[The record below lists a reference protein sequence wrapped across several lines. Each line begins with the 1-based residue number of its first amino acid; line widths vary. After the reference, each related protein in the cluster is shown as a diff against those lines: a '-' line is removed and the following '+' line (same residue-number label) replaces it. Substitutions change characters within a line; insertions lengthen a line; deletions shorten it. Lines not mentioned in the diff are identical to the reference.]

1 MQKQELLKGDA
12 FLFAQRLDS
21 KPVYT
26 IKDAISVAG
35 SVKTAYRRLN
45 ALKSLGLARYK
56 RGSFI
61 LKTNVVTQPANVIE
75 KLLPSLIALNKGRRF
90 GRNYN
95 DSDIRFAINNVSDK
109 FVTLDYRAY
118 ELTKFQTPLD
128 LYIYVEDVDKVADFL
143 KEKGFKEGKNG
154 HVILLPKIG
163 DFSNEIERVHLDC
176 IANGERST
184 MDAIAIELLYE
195 DRLITRGLFPVQLVK
210 KVQEDLPLSNRLAKG
225 PTRTLTRWPRNTLA
239 WTSIHFA
246 HPGKRGFS

>member
-26 IKDAISVAG
+26 IEDAISVAG
-35 SVKTAYRRLN
+35 SAKTAYRRLN
-45 ALKSLGLARYK
+45 ALKSLGLVKYK

-61 LKTNVVTQPANVIE
+61 LKTNVVMQPANIID
-75 KLLPSLIALNKGRRF
+75 KLLPSLIALSRARRF

-95 DSDIRFAINNVSDK
+95 DSDIRFAMNNISDK

-128 LYIYVEDVDKVADFL
+128 LYIYVKDVDKVADFL
-143 KEKGFKEGKNG
+143 KEKGFKEGRNG
-154 HVILLPKIG
+154 HVILLQKTG
-163 DFSNEIERVHLDC
+163 DFSNEIERVYLDC
-176 IANGERST
+176 VANGERST

-195 DRLITRGLFPVQLVK
+195 DRLSTRGLFPVQLVK
-210 KVQEDLPLSNRLAKG
+210 KVQEDLPLSNSK
-225 PTRTLTRWPRNTLA
+225 
-239 WTSIHFA
+239 
-246 HPGKRGFS
+246 